1 MYCTF
6 CIAKCLCKVSTSDI
20 HSSFFRWHLKHD
32 LTHGSKD
39 QKGSHEEGEGG
50 HMYVTKDGICKQFRP
65 CIQKRVLS
73 LSFSE
78 KYKHPPCFHPSMSII
93 IYPYKSREMA
103 KNRVVFFTWK
113 WWQLN
118 NSIDFACSLLLP
130 LRKKPNSHNFRNM
143 SKSGVISLI
152 DWKIKKV
159 GLDLV
164 NYFFKDHPIEI
175 DINPIE
181 SFFSNNFD

>member
-6 CIAKCLCKVSTSDI
+6 CLAKCLCKVSTSDI

-50 HMYVTKDGICKQFRP
+50 HMCVTKDGICKQFRP

-73 LSFSE
+73 LFFTE

-118 NSIDFACSLLLP
+118 NSIDFACSLLTPP
-130 LRKKPNSHNFRNM
+130 LRGPSKCGTWVRPFWQLQMKIFYINFY
-143 SKSGVISLI
+143 
-152 DWKIKKV
+152 KKV
-159 GLDLV
+159 
-164 NYFFKDHPIEI
+164 FFWRFIGHFLSYDALLL
-175 DINPIE
+175 
-181 SFFSNNFD
+181 

>member
-1 MYCTF
+1 MAFKTWF
-6 CIAKCLCKVSTSDI
+6 NPWI
-20 HSSFFRWHLKHD
+20 
-32 LTHGSKD
+32 
-39 QKGSHEEGEGG
+39 KGSEGIAWGRRRRT
-50 HMYVTKDGICKQFRP
+50 YVCHKGWNLQTISTMHPKKGIIPLLLRK
-65 CIQKRVLS
+65 IQT
-73 LSFSE
+73 
-78 KYKHPPCFHPSMSII
+78 PPCFHPSMSII

-164 NYFFKDHPIEI
+164 NYFLIEI